1 MTITLSDSFLV
12 PKRIC
17 LYKKRPV
24 NVTFGLYDTFANPK
38 GCHIIREAL
47 YIPGCIRNVC
57 QSPRL
62 SDYPS
67 NTVRNIVQVPGVGVR
82 RGAAGERDA
91 AVLNVGLS
99 LDDED
104 CNAQSRIHGR
114 GRSKEE
120 LLYSEFLVLKHA
132 SRILGHSSNP
142 VFGFSMMEQVRLC
155 AVWPT
160 ENWLGSSMNH
170 IQGWRTV

>member
-1 MTITLSDSFLV
+1 MTLLPI
-12 PKRIC
+12 
-17 LYKKRPV
+17 
-24 NVTFGLYDTFANPK
+24 PK
-38 GCHIIREAL
+38 GVILSGRLCTYLGVH
-47 YIPGCIRNVC
+47 IRNFC

-104 CNAQSRIHGR
+104 CNTQSRIHGR

-155 AVWPT
+155 AVWPM
-160 ENWLGSSMNH
+160 ENWLGSSLNQ
-170 IQGWRTV
+170 IQGWTTV

>member
-1 MTITLSDSFLV
+1 MTLLPI
-12 PKRIC
+12 
-17 LYKKRPV
+17 
-24 NVTFGLYDTFANPK
+24 PK
-38 GCHIIREAL
+38 GVILSGRLCTYLGVH
-47 YIPGCIRNVC
+47 IRNFC

-142 VFGFSMMEQVRLC
+142 TCGFSMMERLDS
-155 AVWPT
+155 VLFGP
-160 ENWLGSSMNH
+160 
-170 IQGWRTV
+170 WRTGLGLP